1 MTRLADDVEV
11 SDELWEELIKKMK
24 QRMQD
29 KVPGVRVTAARALA
43 RLVSGDE
50 NDSVVSVYR
59 QALETDRS
67 AVCIA
72 PLHSAHHESVR
83 LPMFFFFWE
92 ICNFSC
98 HILGVENDDNV
109 QDVRKMVILSIPAIN
124 MTIPQIVERTADV
137 SDLVRKAVYLVLCN
151 KFPIPMLR

>member
-1 MTRLADDVEV
+1 MHRPSTFCTPRVC
-11 SDELWEELIKKMK
+11 LITH
-24 QRMQD
+24 
-29 KVPGVRVTAARALA
+29 V
-43 RLVSGDE
+43 
-50 NDSVVSVYR
+50 
-59 QALETDRS
+59 
-67 AVCIA
+67 
-72 PLHSAHHESVR
+72 
-83 LPMFFFFWE
+83 FFWE